1 MNLKKC
7 SQKMYLTNRSGH
19 QKCSI
24 KMVFLKIHKY
34 SQENTCARNSFV
46 IKLQASGD
54 CFCTKEILNIPDLV
68 LILIPIE
75 KAAALLASG
84 LAGCLIK

>member
-1 MNLKKC
+1 MFSKDVSYKQKQPPEVFCKNGVLKN
-7 SQKMYLTNRSGH
+7 Y
-19 QKCSI
+19 
-24 KMVFLKIHKY
+24 KY

-54 CFCTKEILNIPDLV
+54 CFCTKEILDIPDLV